1 MLAGEY
7 FFNGDVACAE
17 GAIAAGCRVFA
28 GYPITPQSEIAERM
42 AHRLP
47 RLGAYFLQM
56 EDELASIAAALGAA
70 WGGVKAMTATSGPGF
85 SLMMENIGLAVMTET
100 PCVIVDVQR
109 GGPSTG
115 LPTATS
121 QGDMM
126 QARWGSHGVQEVIAY
141 APSSPQEM
149 FDFTIK
155 AFNMA
160 EQFRTPVMIMTDE
173 VVGHM
178 MERVVI
184 DPESIQ
190 ITPRRKPTVPYEE
203 FVPYRAGEDLVPEM
217 ACAGEGYRVHVTG
230 LTHDEYGYPD
240 MSLEA
245 QAALVTRLADKIRK
259 NADQIIEYEEQ
270 FIEDAEIVIVSYGIS
285 ARASWR
291 SLELAREK
299 GIRVGM
305 LKLNTVWP
313 FPEERIAE
321 LAGTVKGF
329 VVPELNLGQIVLEV
343 ERSAAGKAIVKLVP
357 HAGGGIHQP
366 EQVLDAIEEVHQWRG

>member
-56 EDELASIAAALGAA
+56 EDELASIAAVLGAA
-70 WGGVKAMTATSGPGF
+70 WGGVKSMTATSGPGF

-126 QARWGSHGVQEVIAY
+126 QARWGSHAVQEVIAY

-160 EQFRTPVMIMTDE
+160 EQFRTPVMVMADE

-203 FVPYRAGEDLVPEM
+203 FIPYRAGEDLVPEM

-240 MSLEA
+240 MSIEA

-259 NADQIIEYEEQ
+259 NADKIIEYEEQ
-270 FIEDAEIVIVSYGIS
+270 FIDDAEIVIVSYGIS

-291 SLELAREK
+291 ALELAREK

-305 LKLNTVWP
+305 LRLITVWP
-313 FPEERIAE
+313 FPQERIAE

-329 VVPELNLGQIVLEV
+329 IVPELNLGQIVLEV

-366 EQVLDAIEEVHQWRG
+366 EQVLEAIEEVDKWRG